1 MVRSGRF
8 GALAVALVSGGLVA
22 SACAPKPSPGPAAV
36 APPPTAPPATAAP
49 ATTTPTT
56 KPAESSSPTAPSVPV
71 APPGDRRV
79 VAAITCPVVGAR
91 YTDDYG
97 PRGSGFH
104 AGIDMLV
111 PKGTPVRAVLAGKL
125 HQQPND
131 GVGGNTSYLAADDGN
146 VYMAVHLDDFV
157 GADRRVVAGALI
169 GHAGMT
175 GNATTPHVH
184 FEIRLGGPNGKR
196 VDPYPTLRSARC

>member
-1 MVRSGRF
+1 MARLVHR
-8 GALAVALVSGGLVA
+8 APLAAVAAVALIA
-22 SACAPKPSPGPAAV
+22 AACGPTPSPGPAR
-36 APPPTAPPATAAP
+36 APTPPS
-49 ATTTPTT
+49 TTTSTT
-56 KPAESSSPTAPSVPV
+56 RPAETPKPIGPSLPV
-71 APPGDRRV
+71 APPTEQRV
-79 VAAITCPVVGAR
+79 VAAITCPVVGAH

-111 PKGTPVRAVLAGKL
+111 PMRTPVRAVLPGRV

-131 GVGGNTSYLAADDGN
+131 GVGGNTAYLTADDGN
-146 VYMAVHLDDFV
+146 VYMTVHLDDFV
-157 GADRRVVAGALI
+157 GGDRRVGAGAVI

-175 GNATTPHVH
+175 GNATTPQVH

-196 VDPYPTLRSARC
+196 IDPFPTLRAAGC